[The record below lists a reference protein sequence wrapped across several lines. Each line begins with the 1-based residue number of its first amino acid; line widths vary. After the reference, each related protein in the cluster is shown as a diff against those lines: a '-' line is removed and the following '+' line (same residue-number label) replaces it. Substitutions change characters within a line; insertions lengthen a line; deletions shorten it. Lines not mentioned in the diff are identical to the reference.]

1 MKIKHSFLTSCIIAL
16 SLFTMANT
24 AIAKNVS
31 NYKGYKVF
39 NCQSANVVRDYCGKN
54 KGDLDKVLQSAKN
67 LKSPNF
73 DKDKKLVQLFFKGN
87 ARGIDYPYTT
97 SKYAKPMTD
106 FFVVDEKRK
115 EIHHMGLTAGFD
127 PDSPYLDKSPYA
139 PKVIT
144 KRNSSWFCMTQDG
157 AGFESFYEGDDI
169 IIFDTANEWAK
180 NKVCMK
186 FVAGKQYSP
195 TVITGDFDETEKI
208 TYPY

>member
-97 SKYAKPMTD
+97 SKYAEPMTD
-106 FFVVDEKRK
+106 FFVVDEKK
-115 EIHHMGLTAGFD
+115 KHIYYSGLTGAFNSESKYREKA
-127 PDSPYLDKSPYA
+127 PFA

-144 KRNSSWFCMTQDG
+144 KKDSSWFCMYQDG
-157 AGFESFYEGDDI
+157 AEIVPFYKGDDL
-169 IIFDTANEWAK
+169 IIFDTVYEKANQK
-180 NKVCMK
+180 ICIK
-186 FVAGKQYSP
+186 FGKQSFYP
-195 TVITGDFDETEKI
+195 HENILGDFDETEKI

>member
-1 MKIKHSFLTSCIIAL
+1 MKFKNSFLIGFITMSFFTIA
-16 SLFTMANT
+16 TPT
-24 AIAKNVS
+24 IAQETG
-31 NYKGYKVF
+31 NYKGYKIF
-39 NCQSANVVRDYCGKN
+39 NCKSENAVRDYCSKN
-54 KGDLDKVLQSAKN
+54 QGDLEKVLQSAKN

-73 DKDKKLVQLFFKGN
+73 DKDKKLVQLFF
-87 ARGIDYPYTT
+87 RGDIRGADTPYD
-97 SKYAKPMTD
+97 SKDGLKPMTD

-127 PDSPYLDKSPYA
+127 LDSPYLDKLPYA

-157 AGFESFYEGDDI
+157 AGFESFYKGDDL

>member
-24 AIAKNVS
+24 AIVKNVS

-39 NCQSANVVRDYCGKN
+39 NCQSVNVVRDYCGKN

-73 DKDKKLVQLFFKGN
+73 DKDKKLVQLFF
-87 ARGIDYPYTT
+87 RGDIRGADVPYD
-97 SKYAKPMTD
+97 SKDGLKPMTD

-157 AGFESFYEGDDI
+157 AGFESFYKGDDL